1 MKTLGARIKFRTKME
16 KLEQMVMSCYL
27 ITNDDINTYMQKTNQ
42 RLYNKM

>member
-1 MKTLGARIKFRTKME
+1 ME

-27 ITNDDINTYMQKTNQ
+27 ITNDDINNYMQKTNQ